1 MSQDIISDGL
11 NQIMNAKV
19 AGQANVTLRNHSKFL
34 QNILAIGKLKGYILE
49 YSVTP
54 KGLFV
59 EFKNLHKCKAVKPR
73 YIVKVND
80 IDKYVRRYLPA
91 RGMGILIISTNE
103 GLVTHQTAIDKK
115 IGGSIVAYMY

>member
-1 MSQDIISDGL
+1 
-11 NQIMNAKV
+11 MNAKV
-19 AGQANVTLRNHSKFL
+19 ALQTSVTLRNHSKFL

-49 YSVTP
+49 YSTTP
-54 KGLFV
+54 KGLLV

-91 RGMGILIISTNE
+91 RGMGILIISTND
-103 GLVTHQTAIDKK
+103 GLVTHQTAIDNN